1 MPVLT
6 DSQKWLA
13 LLGVAAVGVLLYLL
27 APVLTPFLVAALL
40 AYVTDPL
47 ADRLEKL
54 GLSRTMAVVIVFTG
68 LLALLLLLLL
78 IGVPLLAHQFEILIS
93 KLPGY
98 VDWLQYTALPWLQT
112 KLQLDERSL
121 DLDTLKQAI
130 AEHWQTA
137 GGVVA
142 GAMASVTRSGLTLLG
157 WLVNLM
163 LIPVV
168 TFYLLRDWDV
178 LVARIQELL
187 PRTEEPVVT
196 RLARQCDEMLGAF
209 LRGQILVMLALG
221 TIYSIGLWLVGLD
234 VALLIGM
241 AAGLLS
247 FVPYLGFAVGLLAA
261 SIAALVQY
269 QDLFHLALVLAVF
282 GVGQM
287 LEGMVLTPWLVGDRI
302 GLHPVMVI
310 FAVMAG
316 GQLFGFFGILL
327 ALPVAAVVMVLLRHA
342 HERYM
347 HSRVYDAG
355 NGESP

>member
-1 MPVLT
+1 MPALT
-6 DSQKWLA
+6 DSQKWLT
-13 LLGVAAVGVLLYLL
+13 LLGVAAAGALLYLL

-47 ADRLEKL
+47 ADRLEAL

-78 IGVPLLAHQFEILIS
+78 IGLPLLAHQIEILIS

-187 PRTEEPVVT
+187 PRTAELVVT

-209 LRGQILVMLALG
+209 LRGQIMVMLALG
-221 TIYSIGLWLVGLD
+221 AIYSIGLWLVGLD

-247 FVPYLGFAVGLLAA
+247 FVPYLGFAIGLLAA

-269 QDLFHLALVLAVF
+269 QDLFHLLLVLAVF

-327 ALPVAAVVMVLLRHA
+327 ALPFAAVAMVLLRHA

-347 HSRVYDAG
+347 HSRIYDAG
-355 NGESP
+355 NGGS